1 MKYCEDYAALLDPYI
16 DGELSPEDTAR
27 VREHLTMCGGCRAY
41 VQAALLLRENFPE
54 IEEAEVPD
62 GFAES
67 VMGAIRSGAAPQ
79 KKRRTPWAKV
89 LLPLAA
95 CCAIVILVRGLPMG
109 VTTADTASSTT
120 QESTAPTASES
131 DSTAS
136 DSAAVARI
144 SPPETEESTEMSE
157 DVSVENSE
165 EAAPETQTKTDTTVG
180 AAQPHIYAAATEEQ
194 TENEDGADADAAQ
207 EPTVDKQTLS
217 PGGLSVTTS
226 AADGWVENGNVVFSF
241 TVFLTKDAVADALD
255 GYEGK
260 PYSNANFPEKGVIGI
275 GYAMTVEEAEHILYD
290 VLDTPLGPTENPERT
305 TELCCIVVT
314 EEEISSSSIGK

>member
-109 VTTADTASSTT
+109 VTTADTAF
-120 QESTAPTASES
+120 EDTAAEETVQDTAG
-131 DSTAS
+131 TAD

-144 SPPETEESTEMSE
+144 FPPETEESTEMSE

-217 PGGLSVTTS
+217 PGGLSATTGT
-226 AADGWVENGNVVFSF
+226 ADGWVENGNVVFSS
-241 TVFLTKDAVADALD
+241 TVFLTKEYVGDALD

-260 PYSNANFPEKGVIGI
+260 PYSNANLPEEGVIGI
-275 GYAMTVEEAEHILYD
+275 GYAMTAEEADHILYE
-290 VLDTPLGPTENPERT
+290 VLDYPLRPMQNQNRT

-314 EEEISSSSIGK
+314 EEEVSSSSTGK

>member
-260 PYSNANFPEKGVIGI
+260 PYSNANFPEKGVIGT

>member
-109 VTTADTASSTT
+109 VTTADTAF
-120 QESTAPTASES
+120 EDTAAEETVQDTAG
-131 DSTAS
+131 TAD

-194 TENEDGADADAAQ
+194 TENEDGSGTDSAQ
-207 EPTVDKQTLS
+207 APTVDNQALS
-217 PGGLSVTTS
+217 PGGLSTTTGT
-226 AADGWVENGNVVFSF
+226 ADGWVENGNVVFSF

-260 PYSNANFPEKGVIGI
+260 PYSNANFPEKGVIGT

>member
-109 VTTADTASSTT
+109 VTTADTAF
-120 QESTAPTASES
+120 EDTAAEETVQDTAG
-131 DSTAS
+131 TAG

-194 TENEDGADADAAQ
+194 TENEDGAGADAAQ

-260 PYSNANFPEKGVIGI
+260 PYSNANFPEKGVIGT